1 MRDHRHVTSQ
11 PSATSEAPAP
21 APARRGMSGTAKSI
35 ITSMVVLVA
44 GCLVLF
50 ALTPRVDNV
59 RPTTANV
66 ASIARDV
73 SNTQKWD
80 VAVAD
85 QLPQGWTATNVTLIS
100 GKPNTWQAG
109 YTSPDNKYAAVV
121 QTAGTS
127 EAWTEQQI
135 GASKQVGTSSIAGQT
150 WTRWERSDGEQ
161 RSLVRP
167 GPLGGLSTVVI
178 GTAPFAELDAFAAA
192 LRPLSTSS
200 LRGR

>member
-1 MRDHRHVTSQ
+1 
-11 PSATSEAPAP
+11 
-21 APARRGMSGTAKSI
+21 MSGTAKSI
-35 ITSMVVLVA
+35 ITSMLVLVA

-50 ALTPRVDNV
+50 ALTPRVDSV

-66 ASIARDV
+66 AAIARDV
-73 SNTQKWD
+73 SKTQKWD

-85 QLPQGWTATNVTLIS
+85 GLPKGWTATNVTLIP

-109 YTSPDNKYAAVV
+109 YTSPDVKYAAVV

-127 EAWTEQQI
+127 EAWTKRQI
-135 GASKQVGTSSIAGQT
+135 GDAKQVGTASIGGQT
-150 WTRWERSDGEQ
+150 WTRWERGDGDQ

-167 GPLGGLSTVVI
+167 APLGGLRTVVI
-178 GTAPFAELDAFAAA
+178 GTVPFEELERFAAT

-200 LRGR
+200 FSKKS